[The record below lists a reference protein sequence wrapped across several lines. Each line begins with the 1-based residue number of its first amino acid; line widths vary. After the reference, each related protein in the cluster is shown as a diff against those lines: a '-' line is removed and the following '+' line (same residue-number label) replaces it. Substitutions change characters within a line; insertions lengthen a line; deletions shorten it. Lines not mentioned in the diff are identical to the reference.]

1 MIVEKI
7 MQKPEMKALVKI
19 ANLSKEIPTSK
30 TMVTVASFL
39 AKPDL
44 ARIKE
49 YQLGSIGVKVGS
61 EAFFLSTDHK
71 VPNSAVIQRDTQGQI
86 LGIPAVAG
94 G

>member
-1 MIVEKI
+1 
-7 MQKPEMKALVKI
+7 MKALVKI
-19 ANLSKEIPTSK
+19 ATLSKEIPTSK
-30 TMVTVASFL
+30 TMVTVGSLL

-44 ARIKE
+44 ARIEE

-71 VPNSAVIQRDTQGQI
+71 VPASAVIQRDTQGQI